1 MANVI
6 DFANASQT
14 IDYIA
19 ETNQLAQASG
29 WDMSTAVQNL
39 NPEVASNGMR
49 LVGFEAQAGAEAVTE
64 FSAANAPD
72 AFASYIESGG
82 LEAASGAA
90 AAGTSIGA
98 GTVALASSSAVP
110 TGVVGV
116 AAGSAGLACAAAAP
130 IFGVA
135 AGVGLYELAPDFWTQ
150 VSQALL
156 PWVWEGLDIM
166 PVAFDEDGRT
176 YLPVGAIEALR
187 PLLEA
192 QTSYP
197 PHTTTG
203 SYTIHSIGNLS
214 ALFSSWM
221 SHFQEAQPG
230 IVLEIEVAASN
241 VIDNFLSTYANNV
254 GMCSW
259 VYTTGSGTSQLIGV
273 NVNRQVGQNFG
284 DIGDD
289 YFYCTHYL
297 NIAWHT
303 ATVNDVLHLYI
314 TGANVGTNANMY
326 IQGKVGV
333 GENFYY
339 RYGYRFSACNID
351 MTESYPE
358 GFEQWTGEAYPANP
372 NTINVLTGFDE
383 QGNPLYEPYQQVALP
398 IGDPLVT
405 NDPAVQPSPYTNP
418 LPEVNPD
425 TGTKVYPAIDPYV
438 NPKPS
443 PNEFPLPNDIPEG
456 EPGHIG
462 DPNLDP
468 APLPSVEDVPLPAT
482 ETVPDPAVDPSA
494 EPVPDAEPANPIQ
507 PAGPTSGGSSPTP
520 TIPVFP
526 PFPDGNASL
535 YHVYNPT
542 NAQLQ
547 QFGSWLW
554 TTFSGNLIDTLS
566 KLFNNPMDAV
576 ISLQEFYYTPNIQGQ
591 GTIRC
596 GYLDSEVPSALV
608 GNRYSTLNCGSII
621 IPEYWGNYLDYSPY
635 SQVIVYLPFIGFMSL
650 NADDVIGNAVNI
662 TYHIDS
668 YTGSVIAIITVARQG
683 YESVVYQF
691 EGNCSVDVPVTG
703 GQQSAIKGAIIGGI
717 SGAVMGG
724 VPGAVAGA
732 VLGGLST
739 KNDVQHSGSFS
750 SSYGAMG
757 AKVPFIVVRRP
768 IQKVVYNY
776 NESYGFPAHKMVYV
790 GNCRGYL
797 RAREV
802 RVLSTTATNEEKAM
816 ITEYLLS
823 GVYVKN

>member
-14 IDYIA
+14 IDYITQVN
-19 ETNQLAQASG
+19 ELAQASG
-29 WDMSTAVQNL
+29 WDMTTAVQNL
-39 NPEVASNGMR
+39 SPEVASNGMR
-49 LVGFEAQAGAEAVTE
+49 LVGFESQAGAGAVTE
-64 FSAANAPD
+64 FNTANAAD
-72 AFASYIESGG
+72 AYASYIESGG
-82 LEAASGAA
+82 LAAGSGAA
-90 AAGTSIGA
+90 AAATSMGA

-150 VSQALL
+150 VSQTLL
-156 PWVWEGLDIM
+156 PWLWEDLDIM
-166 PVAFDEDGRT
+166 PFVYDAEGNT
-176 YLPVGAIEALR
+176 YISKGAIDALGVLFANAQGGVYIEDTTGLHQAVIDYMPFPIYDPTSISFTGNYNSGNRAGTVGFVGSLTATKPVYAFIVTSSDGTQCGIQFCSEATFSGNVVTSNRYGDYSSTLR
-187 PLLEA
+187 P
-192 QTSYP
+192 S
-197 PHTTTG
+197 
-203 SYTIHSIGNLS
+203 SYTINNKPVYMANAKGMALISSFETHSFDIPSS
-214 ALFSSWM
+214 ATPLYSSELAYIAIYGV
-221 SHFQEAQPG
+221 QESSIEG
-230 IVLEIEVAASN
+230 LETWE
-241 VIDNFLSTYANNV
+241 
-254 GMCSW
+254 
-259 VYTTGSGTSQLIGV
+259 
-273 NVNRQVGQNFG
+273 G
-284 DIGDD
+284 D
-289 YFYCTHYL
+289 
-297 NIAWHT
+297 
-303 ATVNDVLHLYI
+303 
-314 TGANVGTNANMY
+314 
-326 IQGKVGV
+326 
-333 GENFYY
+333 
-339 RYGYRFSACNID
+339 
-351 MTESYPE
+351 P
-358 GFEQWTGEAYPANP
+358 YPADP

-398 IGDPLVT
+398 IGDPLTT
-405 NDPAVQPSPYTNP
+405 NDPLIQPSPYTNP
-418 LPEVNPD
+418 LPEINPD

-438 NPKPS
+438 NPNPS

-462 DPNLDP
+462 DPDLTP
-468 APLPSVEDVPLPAT
+468 APLPSVEEVPLPAT

-507 PAGPTSGGSSPTP
+507 PAGPTSGGSSPSP
-520 TIPVFP
+520 TIPLFP

-596 GYLDSEVPSALV
+596 GYLDSQVPSALV
-608 GNRYSTLNCGSII
+608 GNRYSVLNCGSII

-635 SQVIVYLPFIGFMSL
+635 SQVIAYLPFIGFMSL

-703 GQQSAIKGAIIGGI
+703 GQQSSIKGAIIGGI

-724 VPGAVAGA
+724 VPGAIAGA
-732 VLGGLST
+732 AIGGLST

-768 IQKVVYNY
+768 VQKVVYNY

-797 RAREV
+797 RAKEV
-802 RVLSTTATNEEKAM
+802 RVLSTKATNEEKEM
-816 ITEYLLS
+816 IINALKA